1 MKVKCNLSA
10 VVGVV
15 AALASQCAG
24 AAVRGAAE
32 GHTLQ
37 VAPCAAGQW
46 CTAREV
52 AQAVMGGTPALP
64 AGSATKRS
72 YCEAAVAVAFGES
85 ASFDMATNK
94 CPVGMPACFNSQAI
108 NQDNA
113 DVRGIWQMAQ
123 GNGLGSLTDQAQSLW
138 VKYVGNQPGLTWDQ
152 AYCFNTSG
160 SPPWA
165 NRTPIPNLPSGT
177 GNSVAGQK
185 WLFCKGAFTGT
196 NGGDTNHYSKFN
208 AAAKEACAGL

>member
-24 AAVRGAAE
+24 ASVRGAAE
-32 GHTLQ
+32 GHKLQ
-37 VAPCAAGQW
+37 VAPCAGGQW

-52 AQAVMGGTPALP
+52 AQAVMGQTTALP

-85 ASFDMATNK
+85 AMIDLATNK
-94 CPVGMPACFNSQAI
+94 CPTWMPACFDSQAI
-108 NQDNA
+108 NSKNPDI
-113 DVRGIWQMAQ
+113 RGAWQMSQ
-123 GNGLGSLTDQAQSLW
+123 GNGLGSLTEQARALW
-138 VKYVGNQPGLTWDQ
+138 AKYVGNQPGETWDQ
-152 AYCFNTSG
+152 VYCFNTAD
-160 SPPWA
+160 WA
-165 NRTPIPNLPSGT
+165 NKTPIPNLPSGT
-177 GNSVAGQK
+177 GNSVSQK

-196 NGGDTNHYSKFN
+196 NAGNSNYYSKYN
-208 AAAKEACAGL
+208 APAQEACAGL